1 MYSPPSSPSSPTSMH
16 SRQMHKTTI
25 PSGFRPAPKP
35 KRTPI
40 SEMSVREL
48 QDLHNTNIRLLAS
61 PYVPSFARGEPRLTS
76 IRASRESTSA
86 DAQSWMAR
94 VTGEQDAIQGRL
106 VELLGI
112 DAINTGLK
120 NTAIKAEDDMNV
132 DPPPEPY
139 ISPALEAK
147 RKALSRFGPANGGT
161 VIGSLSMQEA
171 IQLEQQAHLADK
183 ERQERA
189 LEKRKRM
196 GLSIPGEQLTRQERE
211 ARIWAFMNH
220 KPTDSDLEDDS
231 EEEYDEDDDPASWFN
246 DEDED
251 GRKGQLIV
259 EPDEEDYSAV
269 IRIDSSKAHYST
281 FYEPRTEGD

>member
-1 MYSPPSSPSSPTSMH
+1 MYSPTSSEPSSPTRSTH
-16 SRQMHKTTI
+16 SRSQMRHKTAI
-25 PSGFRPAPKP
+25 PSGFRPAHKP

-40 SEMSVREL
+40 SQMSLREL
-48 QDLHNTNIRLLAS
+48 HDLHSTNARLLAS
-61 PYVPSFARGEPRLTS
+61 P
-76 IRASRESTSA
+76 RESTSA
-86 DAQSWMAR
+86 DARSWLAR
-94 VTGEQDAIQGRL
+94 ITAEQDAIEGRL
-106 VELLGI
+106 VELLGM

-120 NTAIKAEDDMNV
+120 NTAIKGEDDMNV

-139 ISPALEAK
+139 ISPTVEAK
-147 RKALSRFGPANGGT
+147 RKALSRFGPANDGT

-183 ERQERA
+183 ERQERL

-196 GLSIPGEQLTRQERE
+196 GISIPGEQLTRQERE
-211 ARIWAFMNH
+211 ARMWAFMNH

-231 EEEYDEDDDPASWFN
+231 EEDDGDDDPATWFD
-246 DEDED
+246 DEDDD

-259 EPDEEDYSAV
+259 EPDVEDYGNI
-269 IRIDSSKAHYST
+269 IRIDSSKLHYST